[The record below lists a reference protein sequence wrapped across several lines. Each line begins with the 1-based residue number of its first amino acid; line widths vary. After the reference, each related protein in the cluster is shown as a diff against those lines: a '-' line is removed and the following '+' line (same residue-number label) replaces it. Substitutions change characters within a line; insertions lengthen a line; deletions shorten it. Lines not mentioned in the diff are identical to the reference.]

1 MSILG
6 ADVMS
11 QPITMDYAK
20 VKPMKHHSSTSEK
33 SIAESFTDAGSGM
46 LSPSNGSTRKVGVAQ
61 APIRN
66 WAWTHETKSYD
77 WMDSHG
83 PFSTSDSLD

>member
-6 ADVMS
+6 ADVKS

-20 VKPMKHHSSTSEK
+20 VKPMNHHSSK
-33 SIAESFTDAGSGM
+33 SGKSSAESCTGGGNDTLSG
-46 LSPSNGSTRKVGVAQ
+46 SNGSTRKVGVAQ